1 MNFQASMNSWLAAQK
16 ENGGID
22 TREPLDGGPFAGWT
36 HWEVEKLMFSLAAGA
51 TLFVGF
57 LLYGTVRF
65 SEWYKAEPII
75 PYTIPELK
83 PPEKKK
89 ILENPSVKASGTSA
103 IQCYA
108 PATGEFLGQVEPTT
122 PEGIDRA
129 IEKAHAA
136 QKKWART
143 TFSQRRQVLRTM
155 LAYILDHQDD
165 ICRIAC
171 LDSGKTMIDA
181 ALGEILV
188 TVEKLNWTIKHG
200 ENALR
205 PSRRPT
211 NFLMMYKRN
220 TVHYEPLGV
229 VAALVSWNYPF
240 HNLLGP
246 MISAIFSGNGIVVKA
261 SENTAWSAQHFS
273 LIARGALFACGH
285 DSNLIQVVTCWPE
298 AANHL
303 TSHPGIS
310 HITFIGSRPVAKFV
324 AASAA
329 ESLTP
334 VVAELGGKDAA
345 VVMNSAES
353 DLPRIIEILL
363 RGTFQAAGQNCIGIE
378 RIIALPA
385 VYDKLVAALEPRIR
399 ALRVGSALDAPK
411 DSQVD
416 VGAMIS
422 DASFDRLE
430 RLIDSAVKDGARL
443 LVGGKRLHHPV
454 HRSGHYFTPTLLV
467 DVTPEMAIA
476 NEECF
481 GPICVL
487 MRAKNPEDS
496 CNIANHPNFGL
507 GASVFGNKDWELRA
521 IVKNIKAG
529 MVAINDFAAY
539 YAVQLPFG
547 GVAGSGYGRFAG
559 EEGLRGLCNIKAI
572 CEDRWGWAGV
582 STAIPREVRYPIG
595 DTDRGF
601 EFTKGVVNLGYGV
614 GVGGMWRGVRGLLG
628 R

>member
-1 MNFQASMNSWLAAQK
+1 MQ
-16 ENGGID
+16 
-22 TREPLDGGPFAGWT
+22 
-36 HWEVEKLMFSLAAGA
+36 
-51 TLFVGF
+51 
-57 LLYGTVRF
+57 
-65 SEWYKAEPII
+65 
-75 PYTIPELK
+75 
-83 PPEKKK
+83 
-89 ILENPSVKASGTSA
+89 ASGTSA

-155 LAYILDHQDD
+155 LAYILDHQDE

-285 DSNLIQVVTCWPE
+285 DANLIQVVTCWPE

-385 VYDKLVAALEPRIR
+385 VYDKIVAALEPRIR

-430 RLIDSAVKDGARL
+430 RLIESAVKDGARL
-443 LVGGKRLHHPV
+443 LVGGKRLHHPI
-454 HRSGHYFTPTLLV
+454 HHSGHYFTPTLIV

-481 GPICVL
+481 GPICVM

-572 CEDRWGWAGV
+572 CEDKWGWAGV
-582 STAIPREVRYPIG
+582 STAIPAEVRYPIR

-601 EFTKGVVNLGYGV
+601 AFTKGVVNLGYGV
-614 GVGGMWRGVRGLLG
+614 GVRGMWRGVRGLLG